1 MNIAKM
7 TGSSPRSDPGNL
19 PDAQRPIVTLARDTS
34 APHYFPLHQHTRAQL
49 VYASTGVLTVVT
61 TQGTWVVPPQQA
73 VWVPAGI
80 KHEVRSPGPV
90 SMRSLYIHPAFT
102 QGLPG
107 YCCVV
112 TIIPLL
118 RELILEAVSLAND
131 YQPSGATSRLMHVIL
146 DKLQALKPTPLHLP
160 LPQDPRIKI
169 VSDALVNDPA
179 DDRDLEVWADSAGAS
194 SRTLARLFVKETG
207 LTFGAWR
214 ERLRLLA
221 AISRLGAGQSV
232 TTVSYETG
240 YHSPSAFIA
249 MFKRTM
255 GMPPGRYFRNPST
268 SPADVG

>member
-1 MNIAKM
+1 M
-7 TGSSPRSDPGNL
+7 PELGNL
-19 PDAQRPIVTLARDTS
+19 LDRKRPIVTLARDTS
-34 APHYFPLHQHTRAQL
+34 SPQYFPFHRHARAQL
-49 VYASTGVLTVVT
+49 VYASVGVLTVVT

-90 SMRSLYIHPAFT
+90 SMRSLYIHPDMAA
-102 QGLPG
+102 GLPA

-112 TIIPLL
+112 AITPLL
-118 RELILEAVSLAND
+118 RELILEAVSLPND
-131 YQPSGATSRLMHVIL
+131 YEPSGAESRLMHVIL

-160 LPQDPRIKI
+160 FPQNPRIKI
-169 VSDALVNDPA
+169 VSDALVSNPA
-179 DDRDLEVWADSAGAS
+179 DNRDLEIWADSAGAS

-214 ERLRLLA
+214 QRLRLLA
-221 AISRLGAGQSV
+221 AISQLGAGQSV

-249 MFKRTM
+249 MFKRVL
-255 GMPPGRYFRNPST
+255 GVPPGRYFRSAPDSRN
-268 SPADVG
+268 

>member
-1 MNIAKM
+1 MNVSKM
-7 TGSSPRSDPGNL
+7 THLDIPDPGNL
-19 PDAQRPIVTLARDTS
+19 RDPKRPIVTLARDTS

-49 VYASTGVLTVVT
+49 VYASAGVLTVVT

-90 SMRSLYIHPAFT
+90 SMRSLYIHPAVT
-102 QGLPG
+102 QGLPT

-112 TIIPLL
+112 TITPLL
-118 RELILEAVSLAND
+118 RELILEAVSLPND
-131 YQPSGATSRLMHVIL
+131 YGTSGAESRLMHVIL
-146 DKLQALKPTPLHLP
+146 DKLQALEPTPLHLP
-160 LPQDPRIKI
+160 FPQDPRVKT
-169 VSDALVNDPA
+169 VSDALVANPA

-214 ERLRLLA
+214 QRLRLLA
-221 AISRLGAGQSV
+221 AISRLGAGQPV

-249 MFKRTM
+249 MFKRTL
-255 GMPPGRYFRNPST
+255 GMPPGRYFRSPPT
-268 SPADVG
+268 PPADEG